1 MRVVVA
7 GVTGVVLCACLPAA
21 VFAQAPPAGPLL
33 LITPASPRT
42 AALGNAWVA
51 GRDQEVL
58 FYNPAQLIGSRTGM
72 DVNITRHGSK
82 GTTFGLGSVYTGG
95 KWSLTLGWGVQ
106 LADYRVSPGATYPYP
121 PDVLLGDGPVAGQST
136 LAAVG
141 GAITWKG
148 FRFGAAGKYAS
159 DRAVLQ
165 PNPNGLSVIPSVNH
179 GVFVADFGVARN
191 IVGGVGAI
199 SFQNLGGSSNGD
211 GTGIKAPKQTLLGWS
226 MSRGVGPI
234 DVTVVSQLTLR
245 DNWTAP
251 AGGIEV
257 GYSWIEGYFV
267 SLRAGVRRPESGPE
281 RPFSLGA
288 AFTADRV
295 TIEYGVQFYEGGRAS
310 NGVTIRWR

>member
-1 MRVVVA
+1 MA
-7 GVTGVVLCACLPAA
+7 LAMATVLPKPT
-21 VFAQAPPAGPLL
+21 FAQAPPAGPLL
-33 LITPASPRT
+33 LIVPATPRT

-58 FYNPAQLIGSRTGM
+58 FYNPAQLIGARTGL
-72 DVNITRHGSK
+72 DVNVTRHGSK

-106 LADYRVSPGATYPYP
+106 LADFRVAPGTAYPHSPE
-121 PDVLLGDGPVAGQST
+121 VLLGDGMIAGQST

-165 PNPNGLSVIPSVNH
+165 PPADPAALSFMSSVNH

-191 IVGGVGAI
+191 IVGGVGGI
-199 SFQNLGGSSNGD
+199 SVQNLGGSSNGD
-211 GTGIKAPKQTLLGWS
+211 GTGIKAPKQALLGWS
-226 MSRGVGPI
+226 MSRAAGPL
-234 DVTVVSQLTLR
+234 DLTVVSQLTLR
-245 DNWTAP
+245 DDWQAP
-251 AGGIEV
+251 AGGLEV

-267 SLRAGVRRPESGPE
+267 SVRAGVRRPEADTE
-281 RPFSLGA
+281 RPFTLGA
-288 AFTADRV
+288 AFTADRLTV
-295 TIEYGVQFYEGGRAS
+295 EYGVQFYEGGKAS